1 MHKKLYRSHEH
12 RVLMGLCGGVAKYFD
27 VDPILVRLIY
37 MVATVITGI
46 FPGVLAYLIGIFLVP
61 IEPTLMRAETII
73 VDDGNE
79 PTQI

>member
-1 MHKKLYRSHEH
+1 
-12 RVLMGLCGGVAKYFD
+12 MGLCGGVAKYFD

-46 FPGVLAYLIGIFLVP
+46 FPGILAYIIAVFIVP
-61 IEPTLMRAETII
+61 NEPVIERAETII
-73 VDDGNE
+73 VDEGNE